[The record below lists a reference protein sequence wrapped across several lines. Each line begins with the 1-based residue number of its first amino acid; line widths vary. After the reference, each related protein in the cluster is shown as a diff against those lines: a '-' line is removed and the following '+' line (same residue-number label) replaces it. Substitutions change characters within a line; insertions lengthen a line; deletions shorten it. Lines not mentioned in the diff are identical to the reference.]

1 MPLVDV
7 KGVHVN
13 FPFDPYDCQVAYMEK
28 VIECLQKNVNGIL
41 ESPTGTG
48 KTLSLLCSSLA
59 WLQDKKA
66 QVELNRQANISSLMG
81 DNGSLQNNQIEA
93 LKKSLESTTG
103 MTWGGSEF
111 AVPKIIYASRTHSQ
125 LTQAVQELKRS
136 AYNTVK
142 VSVIGSREQLCI
154 HEQVRKEMSNA
165 TKVHM
170 CRAKVAARTCFY
182 FNHFEEIKRN
192 SEPRQL
198 VGDVVDIE
206 DMVRFG
212 EKQRV
217 CPYYI
222 AKELK
227 SDADIIFMPYNYLLD
242 AKSRKAHGVE
252 VQGNIIIFDEAHNL
266 EKICEDSSSFDL
278 SPADLAT
285 AIEELNRL
293 GEKLFEMA
301 KNEETSLVEMTDS
314 SAMPEPEF
322 TLEDVLRLKS
332 TFKQLEEEIDKIE
345 VPNKEKGLTKPG
357 VFIFELLSKV
367 NIAFETKNFLLDLLD
382 KIISYVTSDST
393 GMGFHSKGA
402 GLTKMADIL
411 RVVFS
416 REVPDGG
423 SVYQLQQMLA
433 KAYKVHVQPLQP
445 NKKKKIDSWATPAVT
460 DKTGKTLSYWC
471 FSPGHSMLDLTA
483 HGVKCVILT
492 SGTLSPLESFSS
504 EMQIPFPVTLE
515 NPHVID
521 KHQVWVGTLNKGPDG
536 VGLNSNYQTRFNEN
550 YQASLGKALVN
561 FARVVPN
568 GLLVFFPSYPVMEKC
583 IENWQQNGVY
593 NSITQYKPLLVEPR
607 GKQAFSDVM
616 EEFYEKINDPALNG
630 AIFVAVCRGKVS
642 EGLDFADN
650 NGRAV
655 IITGLPFPPRMDP
668 KVMLKMQ
675 FLDESRG
682 KQGFKTLSGQEWYRQ
697 QASRAVN
704 QAVGRVI
711 RHRKDYGAILLC
723 DERFAGESAIR
734 QLPVWVRPQV
744 KKYDVFGRALRDMI
758 VFFKTA
764 EQTLPVPDKK
774 PNRAGGSASASGCQG
789 AHFLPTVHRQGPT
802 PSLTKARSVPEH
814 VPSLCQ
820 SSAEEETNLAK
831 LKIQYEG
838 GPSTVS
844 GNSNKKNL
852 LDALKTSEIGE
863 SQNYELNDKS
873 AFKQPNP
880 MMKKMPSKK
889 KIVIKKRDSE
899 SMSPSALVQNS
910 SGSVMEVSSSV
921 TNSHLQSAE
930 NYILE
935 VKRCLDKESYVTFS
949 KALGMY
955 KKTGQLSQA
964 VGVMAGLFT
973 ENPQDYH
980 LFRKFYRFVR
990 HKDKKEFDSVCKE
1003 LTGEGCGYKPEDAV
1017 PKKRTQS
1024 HASNQ
1029 PEKRQRTDATG
1040 CVLQPVTTIGSN
1052 VQSEKSSKFA
1062 SNDLSCLTL
1071 NSGSGDDITQSVKC
1085 ATHDDITKSV
1095 KCEKLGTDPQGS
1107 SVEKI
1112 SERLKD
1118 VTGPLDIRSPNSD
1131 NSGYTCCKCQCDA
1144 RVPFQSACDHVCCFK
1159 CWKEVFNDLDKT
1171 CPACGVRVRRRNLK
1185 RLLFPGRADELPG

>member
-1 MPLVDV
+1 
-7 KGVHVN
+7 
-13 FPFDPYDCQVAYMEK
+13 
-28 VIECLQKNVNGIL
+28 
-41 ESPTGTG
+41 
-48 KTLSLLCSSLA
+48 
-59 WLQDKKA
+59 
-66 QVELNRQANISSLMG
+66 
-81 DNGSLQNNQIEA
+81 
-93 LKKSLESTTG
+93 
-103 MTWGGSEF
+103 
-111 AVPKIIYASRTHSQ
+111 
-125 LTQAVQELKRS
+125 
-136 AYNTVK
+136 
-142 VSVIGSREQLCI
+142 
-154 HEQVRKEMSNA
+154 MSNA
-165 TKVHM
+165 SKVHM
-170 CRAKVAARTCFY
+170 CRAKVAGRTCFY
-182 FNHFEEIKRN
+182 FNHFEDIKRN

-212 EKQRV
+212 EKQRI

-227 SDADIIFMPYNYLLD
+227 NDADIIFMPYNYLLD

-252 VQGNIIIFDEAHNL
+252 IQGNIIIFDEAHNL

-278 SPADLAT
+278 TSADLAT
-285 AIEELNRL
+285 VLEELSRL
-293 GEKLFEMA
+293 ADKLYELA
-301 KNEETSLVEMTDS
+301 KNEETLVEMTDS
-314 SAMPEPEF
+314 GVMPEPEF

-332 TFKQLEEEIDKIE
+332 TFKQLEEEIDKME

-382 KIISYVTSDST
+382 KIISYVTGDST

-402 GLTKMADIL
+402 GLTKMSDVL

-416 REVPDGG
+416 REVSDGG
-423 SVYQLQQMLA
+423 SVYQLQQILA
-433 KAYKVHVQPLQP
+433 KSYKVHIQPVQP
-445 NKKKKIDSWATPAVT
+445 NRKKKMDSWATPAAA
-460 DKTGKTLSYWC
+460 DKMGKTLSYWC

-492 SGTLSPLESFSS
+492 SGTLSPLDSFSA

-521 KHQVWVGTLNKGPDG
+521 KHQVWIGTLNKGPDG
-536 VGLNSNYQTRFNEN
+536 VTLNSNYQTRFNEN

-568 GLLVFFPSYPVMEKC
+568 GVLVFFPSYPVMEKC

-593 NSITQYKPLLVEPR
+593 SSITQYKPVLVEPR

-668 KVMLKMQ
+668 KVVLKMQ

-682 KQGFKTLSGQEWYRQ
+682 KMGFKSLSGQEWYRQ

-723 DERFAGESAIR
+723 DERFAGEASVR
-734 QLPVWVRPQV
+734 QLPVWVRPHV
-744 KKYDVFGRALRDMI
+744 NKYDVFGRALRDMI

-764 EQTLPVPDKK
+764 EQTLPAPEKK
-774 PNRAGGSASASGCQG
+774 QYRAGGSVASSGCQG
-789 AHFLPTVHRQGPT
+789 AHFMPTVNRHGPL
-802 PSLTKARSVPEH
+802 SSMVKARNVTEH
-814 VPSLCQ
+814 VPSLRQ
-820 SSAEEETNLAK
+820 STEEEETSLAK

-838 GPSTVS
+838 GASSSRGP
-844 GNSNKKNL
+844 NKKNL
-852 LDALKTSEIGE
+852 LDALSSSERGGIHDDEINSKSVFKT
-863 SQNYELNDKS
+863 
-873 AFKQPNP
+873 PMP
-880 MMKKMPSKK
+880 MMKKLPSKK

-899 SMSPSALVQNS
+899 SDS
-910 SGSVMEVSSSV
+910 SEEIIPTKPGCVVEVSSAV
-921 TNSHLQSAE
+921 TTTHLQSAE
-930 NYILE
+930 HYIIE
-935 VKRCLDKESYVTFS
+935 VKKCVSKESYLAFS
-949 KALGMY
+949 KALGQY
-955 KKTGQLSQA
+955 KKTGELSQA
-964 VGVMAGLFT
+964 VGVMAALFT
-973 ENPQDYH
+973 ENPKHYH

-990 HKDKKEFDSVCKE
+990 HKDKREFDCLCKE
-1003 LTGEGCGYKPEDAV
+1003 LTGEGCGYKPEDSV
-1017 PKKRTQS
+1017 PKKRAQS
-1024 HASNQ
+1024 EASNTSEQ
-1029 PEKRQRTDATG
+1029 LEKKQKTELSTL
-1040 CVLQPVTTIGSN
+1040 VLQSKTSSN
-1052 VQSEKSSKFA
+1052 IPQSLNSSNSKFLTG
-1062 SNDLSCLTL
+1062 NLSSLML
-1071 NSGSGDDITQSVKC
+1071 NSESCDSKQSVN
-1085 ATHDDITKSV
+1085 
-1095 KCEKLGTDPQGS
+1095 CEESCDSLQNSEQS
-1107 SVEKI
+1107 STEKI

-1118 VTGPLDIRSPNSD
+1118 VEGPLDIRSPAQDVN
-1131 NSGYTCCKCQCDA
+1131 GYVCCKCRNKA
-1144 RVPFQSACDHVCCFK
+1144 RVPFQSACDHICCFK

-1171 CPACGVRVRRRNLK
+1171 CPSCGVRVRRRNLK
-1185 RLLFPGRADELPG
+1185 RLLFPAPASDDRG